1 MRTPGSDALLAR
13 DMSTSPD
20 RPLAVLVDDEVLFRL
35 DMECV
40 LDEAGYD
47 VAEAANVTEALPHF
61 GDGRAVV
68 LLLTDVRMPG
78 EHDGLALARIVAER
92 DPNVALVVVSAAVT
106 PGPGDLPE
114 GAAFLAKPFTPSRL
128 NAAIERARASKPPA

>member
-1 MRTPGSDALLAR
+1 MSNSGPAAPLAR
-13 DMSTSPD
+13 DMSTPSS
-20 RPLAVLVDDEVLFRL
+20 RLLAVLVDDEVLFRL
-35 DMECV
+35 DMECL

-78 EHDGLALARIVAER
+78 EHDGFTLARMVAQR
-92 DPNVALVVVSAAVT
+92 DPGVAIVLVLGAVT

-114 GAAFLAKPFTPSRL
+114 GAAFLDKPFTPSRL
-128 NAAIERARASKPPA
+128 NAAIERARAAKTPT